1 MVIMLF
7 KSILTSASNSY
18 FHQHFKRW
26 TNDNISLDAVTF
38 YDTNV
43 IKSFETPFKTRVKP
57 QKEPLE
63 LFFYKKLCKLQ
74 RKTPVLKSLFN
85 RIVVL
90 LACNFI
96 KKRLQPRCF
105 LVEIFAKFLRTP
117 ILKNIWERL
126 LLKPVLSLGLPI
138 FITYISGSNCYLCF
152 ILYVIIDSFFANSP
166 FSTIDT
172 AYFYN
177 QKQSSG
183 GVLQKRCSY
192 KFRNI
197 HKKTPA
203 LESRF

>member
-1 MVIMLF
+1 M
-7 KSILTSASNSY
+7 
-18 FHQHFKRW
+18 
-26 TNDNISLDAVTF
+26 
-38 YDTNV
+38 
-43 IKSFETPFKTRVKP
+43 
-57 QKEPLE
+57 
-63 LFFYKKLCKLQ
+63 
-74 RKTPVLKSLFN
+74 LKSLFN
-85 RIVVL
+85 RVVVL
-90 LACNFI
+90 QACNFI
-96 KKRLQPRCF
+96 KKRLQPKCF
-105 LVEIFAKFLRTP
+105 LAEIFAKFLRTP

-166 FSTIDT
+166 FSTIDI

-197 HKKTPA
+197 HQKTST